1 MLLLSPFYA
10 YLCKRNTRTD
20 AIKTTM
26 FNQNKQLM
34 KRFLLS
40 LLAVMAIAVSA
51 SAQAQ
56 PTFTTEKATVAPAEG
71 WESYTDPFPTI
82 NDVKVEVYGLDSVII
97 RNWAGIE
104 GYDICATIQESDT
117 TVTSVYGITDGVSK
131 TYLSGSYYYVVTGNS
146 DTTYPI
152 WAYVYTPY
160 CYVGLGEGG
169 ESGYVTLMGYYYN
182 SEDMSSYVWGYYNI
196 TWGEDE
202 DDTTGITSPTLRTS
216 APAATYN
223 LAGQKVCADYKGIVV
238 MNGQKVI
245 RK

>member
-1 MLLLSPFYA
+1 
-10 YLCKRNTRTD
+10 
-20 AIKTTM
+20 M

-34 KRFLLS
+34 KRILLS

-56 PTFTTEKATVAPAEG
+56 PTYTATDGTVASIEG
-71 WESYTDPFPTI
+71 WESYKNPFPDLDDLT
-82 NDVKVEVYGLDSVII
+82 VEVYDLDSII
-97 RNWAGIE
+97 VRNWAGVE
-104 GYDICATIQESDT
+104 GYDLCVVLQASDT
-117 TVTSVYGITDGVSK
+117 TVTSVYGIENGVAK
-131 TYLSGSYYYVVTGNS
+131 PYYKGYYNYVNTGN
-146 DTTYPI
+146 TATPYPFYAY
-152 WAYVYTPY
+152 AYVPY

-169 ESGYVTLMGYYYN
+169 ESGYVTMMGYYYY
-182 SEDMSSYVWGYYNI
+182 DDAGTSSDYGYYSISWGY
-196 TWGEDE
+196 DE